1 MPGEPVPDPPPVP
14 DGAALRAAL
23 ARTRV
28 NIALLA
34 ATYLALL
41 GGVAYL
47 VFGVDYRDT
56 VKPERYADAFRRQ
69 FAGDIDDVVAD
80 AAQLA
85 AEAAPEAADA
95 MAAQLRA
102 DAPAYAH
109 ALTTE
114 GDVLADHLAGELRTK
129 ANARAARIADRY
141 RAVLRAELREE
152 TDPQVYE
159 RVGRDFQ
166 RLLGALG
173 ERYYVGDFRTTL
185 QETRAAWKAVPPAE
199 EKPGDPPVRDRLA
212 AAASDWVRAKL
223 IEDLTAGFTRPRK
236 PRGTP

>member
-1 MPGEPVPDPPPVP
+1 MPGEPVPDPPPGP
-14 DGAALRAAL
+14 DVAALRAAL

-47 VFGVDYRDT
+47 VFGVDYRET

-69 FAGDIDDVVAD
+69 FAGDLDDVVDD
-80 AAQLA
+80 ATRLA

-95 MAAQLRA
+95 VAAQLRA
-102 DAPAYAH
+102 DAPAYAR
-109 ALTTE
+109 ALTAE
-114 GDVLADHLAGELRTK
+114 GDVLAEHLTVELR
-129 ANARAARIADRY
+129 ARADARAGRVADRY
-141 RAVLRAELREE
+141 RAVLRAELPDE

-159 RVGRDFQ
+159 RVARDFR

-173 ERYYVGDFRTTL
+173 ERYYVGDFKTTL

-199 EKPGDPPVRDRLA
+199 ERPGDLPVRDRLA
-212 AAASDWVRAKL
+212 AAASDWVRAK
-223 IEDLTAGFTRPRK
+223 IVEDLTAGFARPRQ
-236 PRGTP
+236 PRGKP